1 MNGQGFI
8 TASDLACGVAFLRA
22 LADDDEDGLTIAI
35 GAIENPMAIV
45 GQFAACLID
54 YVQAMHERG
63 FGPSLDDV
71 LAAWGIESARM
82 AEERG
87 E

>member
-8 TASDLACGVAFLRA
+8 TANDLASGVAFLRA
-22 LADDDEDGLTIAI
+22 LADDDEDGLTLAVENIS
-35 GAIENPMAIV
+35 NPMAIV

-54 YVQAMHERG
+54 ILQVTYECG

-71 LAAWGIESARM
+71 LQAWGLQSALM
-82 AEERG
+82 AEER